1 MGKQSRSSIKA
12 ISHIRQSIDDAS
24 ALQYIALT
32 KMESELVTPG
42 NSPIKNKGKS
52 PPLLRSPGSSL
63 GPNRIGNSVACKE
76 NRFHYEIEF
85 YQKKQYQFFTTI

>member
-1 MGKQSRSSIKA
+1 MKKQNRSSIKA
-12 ISHIRQSIDDAS
+12 IRYIRQSIDDAA
-24 ALQYIALT
+24 ALQYPTLAKI
-32 KMESELVTPG
+32 ESKSVTPG

-52 PPLLRSPGSSL
+52 PPLSRSPGSSL
-63 GPNRIGNSVACKE
+63 GPNRIGNSVACKG